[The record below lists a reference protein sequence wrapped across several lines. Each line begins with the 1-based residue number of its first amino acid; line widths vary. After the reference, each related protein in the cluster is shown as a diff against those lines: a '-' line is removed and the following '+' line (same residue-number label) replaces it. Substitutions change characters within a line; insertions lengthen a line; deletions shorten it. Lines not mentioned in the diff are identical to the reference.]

1 MPSGTLPRLF
11 SEAEQQGVPEEQR
24 QDIRAMAEWAK
35 RHAEFVD
42 PFTHLEWMIR
52 QFKNPLWG

>member
-11 SEAEQQGVPEEQR
+11 SEAEQQGVPKEQR

-42 PFTHLEWMIR
+42 PLTYLE
-52 QFKNPLWG
+52 